1 MLKKLALMCIG
12 VHYKVDLELKTLRC
26 IQNAILEM
34 PFAEYIYALNAYIL
48 KLYKVKTTHL
58 KPSFS

>member
-1 MLKKLALMCIG
+1 MCIG